1 MDSKKH
7 TYRIFNPSG
16 CITLEAMQLY
26 LKKELPESEVE
37 LIDNHLEDCE
47 LCSDAMEGLSLVE
60 NRDKLRGIVREINKN
75 LNRTSTEFPITKEP
89 KFIRLQNRLIYFG
102 AAASIIILFGLLYF
116 FTDLISV
123 NNQGNIAKQIE
134 TEKQIIP
141 PMPKAQNQVDHGQK
155 SGQTEN
161 EPEKVQTKTVG
172 KNIEKQTTIAQQD
185 KSKKEINENEIR
197 TEPSEPETEK
207 SISLQIA
214 QSSDSLTDQ
223 MLSEQLMD
231 NEDSDILHSTFS
243 GVDLASNQPLEYYLG
258 EVFIY
263 GDQPD
268 LSGYNNQIRS
278 AAAGKRESKKTT
290 GWLDADKKELI
301 EPKDISVSADRK
313 IAAEATGSKEA
324 DLNTVHFF
332 TPVDRLPEFPGG
344 IEKLTD
350 FLNQHLNYPSEAKR
364 QGIQGTVLVSF
375 IIEKDGSIDNAKI
388 IYGIGGGCNEAAL
401 LAIESMP
408 RWQPALKNNEPQRV
422 VFNIPIT
429 FKLK

>member
-1 MDSKKH
+1 M
-7 TYRIFNPSG
+7 
-16 CITLEAMQLY
+16 
-26 LKKELPESEVE
+26 
-37 LIDNHLEDCE
+37 
-47 LCSDAMEGLSLVE
+47 
-60 NRDKLRGIVREINKN
+60 
-75 LNRTSTEFPITKEP
+75 
-89 KFIRLQNRLIYFG
+89 QNRLIYFG